1 MQKNGTLYP
10 VYDSPGLK
18 WGLSI
23 DLNSCTGCG
32 ACSIACQ
39 AENNVSVV
47 GKKQV
52 LLVHDM
58 HWLRID
64 RYYTSTNNNPFDGDS
79 IQAVYMPMMCQ
90 HCDNA
95 PCENVCPVNA
105 TNHSSEGLNQM
116 AYNRCIGTRY
126 CANNCPFK
134 VRRFNWRDWN
144 KADSF
149 EDNTY
154 EDTFRDDI
162 NSDLT
167 RMVVNPDVTVR
178 SRGVIEKCSFCVQ
191 RLQAAKTKAKAENR
205 VLADGDAISACAQA
219 CPTNAIVFGNVND
232 TESEIYK
239 VRNSANKERVYYA
252 LEELHILPNVNYLYK
267 VRNAD
272 QAGAH
277 DAEGHKEE
285 AHKEHA

>member
-1 MQKNGTLYP
+1 
-10 VYDSPGLK
+10 
-18 WGLSI
+18 
-23 DLNSCTGCG
+23 
-32 ACSIACQ
+32 
-39 AENNVSVV
+39 
-47 GKKQV
+47 
-52 LLVHDM
+52 
-58 HWLRID
+58 
-64 RYYTSTNNNPFDGDS
+64 
-79 IQAVYMPMMCQ
+79 
-90 HCDNA
+90 
-95 PCENVCPVNA
+95 
-105 TNHSSEGLNQM
+105 
-116 AYNRCIGTRY
+116 
-126 CANNCPFK
+126 
-134 VRRFNWRDWN
+134 
-144 KADSF
+144 
-149 EDNTY
+149 
-154 EDTFRDDI
+154 
-162 NSDLT
+162 
-167 RMVVNPDVTVR
+167 
-178 SRGVIEKCSFCVQ
+178 VQ